1 MDGMRD
7 RFNRIAARVTAAL
20 GSPFALF
27 LAVAIIVVWAV
38 TGPLF
43 GFSDSWQLAINT
55 GTTIVTFLMV
65 FVIQTSQNRD
75 SKAIHAKL
83 DELIRAIETA
93 RNEFMDAEEEPE
105 QVLDRQIRELRAL
118 AQAQPQLADTIASRV
133 AEIGATETA
142 GSPDGRIDSGR

>member
-1 MDGMRD
+1 MRD

-20 GSPFALF
+20 GSPFAL
-27 LAVAIIVVWAV
+27 LVAVAIIVVWAV

-43 GFSDSWQLAINT
+43 DFSDTWQLAINT

-65 FVIQTSQNRD
+65 FVIQNSQNRD

-83 DELIRAIETA
+83 DELIRAIESA

-118 AQAQPQLADTIASRV
+118 AEAQPQLAHTIASRV
-133 AEIGATETA
+133 ADIRSTGTSDTPDDRM
-142 GSPDGRIDSGR
+142 GSGG